1 MQKIKEKS
9 KNKIKINGK
18 KVYIR
23 IWKVSEIIIESI
35 R

>member
-1 MQKIKEKS
+1 MQKIKKKL

-23 IWKVSEIIIESI
+23 IWKVSEFIIESI